1 MSSPRRIS
9 PRTAH
14 KELAWDQ
21 ALLVCAYD
29 SAEKFEQN
37 HLQGATSLDDFKAQL
52 PNLSKD
58 RDIVFY

>member
-1 MSSPRRIS
+1 
-9 PRTAH
+9 
-14 KELAWDQ
+14 
-21 ALLVCAYD
+21 VCAYD

>member
-9 PRTAH
+9 PRAAH
-14 KELAWDQ
+14 RELAWDQ

-37 HLQGATSLDDFKAQL
+37 HLQGAISLDEFQTQL
-52 PNLSKD
+52 PTLPKD
-58 RDIVFY
+58 HDIVFY